1 MSDLL
6 ESVTDRV
13 SKIIMNIFQGTK
25 AALAG
30 GTTMVVDLVIPEE
43 GETLKEAHDKWRRWA
58 ESKVSVQIIV
68 VNKFF
73 RRLAE
78 TSVKV
83 TSMY

>member
-1 MSDLL
+1 MSHVW
-6 ESVTDRV
+6 ERVTTRV
-13 SKIIMNIFQGTK
+13 SKIIMNMFQGTK

-68 VNKFF
+68 ANKFF
-73 RRLAE
+73 CSLAE

-83 TSMY
+83 RSMY